1 MGGLC
6 TFLRRGTED
15 KRVFAAEAQLLFDQR
30 STRLPGSG
38 THPLGSAFM
47 CPDHPALAEPQS
59 CDSVKRPALSSKC
72 LFRMIFT
79 RRRARWEIHLWC
91 ICPQTCPS
99 AALGGLMHLRWG
111 LGSAWGGSRRG
122 CELLSWSSR
131 AAAAS
136 GWPEVGASGTAK
148 VKTASEGR
156 AEPRLRG
163 KLLSVSFAPS
173 AGSPS
178 SSSFH
183 GPQDRNRI
191 CPQTFPS

>member
-1 MGGLC
+1 
-6 TFLRRGTED
+6 
-15 KRVFAAEAQLLFDQR
+15 
-30 STRLPGSG
+30 
-38 THPLGSAFM
+38 
-47 CPDHPALAEPQS
+47 
-59 CDSVKRPALSSKC
+59 
-72 LFRMIFT
+72 
-79 RRRARWEIHLWC
+79 
-91 ICPQTCPS
+91 
-99 AALGGLMHLRWG
+99 MHLRWG